1 MSKYLADANTLLVIK
16 GVPYRLVREK
26 FVTINEPCR
35 MCDLKELC
43 KQGNGALNLLSLC
56 SVRGGSGAWFF
67 KENWSC
73 VNDHIMS
80 YVETIHD
87 TEFLDV

>member
-16 GVPYRLVREK
+16 GKPYRLVREK

-43 KQGNGALNLLSLC
+43 KQGNGALNFLTLC

-67 KENWSC
+67 KESWDC

-80 YVETIHD
+80 YVETLHA

>member
-1 MSKYLADANTLLVIK
+1 MTKYLADANTLLVIK

-26 FVTINEPCR
+26 FITINEPCR
-35 MCDLKELC
+35 LCDLKEIC
-43 KQGNGALNLLSLC
+43 RQGNGALNLLSLC

-67 KENWSC
+67 KENWNC
-73 VNDHIMS
+73 VNAHVIQFC
-80 YVETIHD
+80 ETTEA